1 MPRVAFHIDT
11 SHLIW
16 SSNQMARSYMTYHN
30 NSYETED
37 FYEDITYDVEKIFD
51 TSNYDVERPLAIR
64 IIKKILL
71 RWKMN

>member
-1 MPRVAFHIDT
+1 
-11 SHLIW
+11 
-16 SSNQMARSYMTYHN
+16 MTYHN

-71 RWKMN
+71 R